1 MTTTMLILLVGVMVV
16 LAAVYISWRAGRLDR
31 LHIRLETARAALDAA
46 LIRRAA
52 VCMELAA
59 SRVLDPATSLVLAA
73 ATHEAR
79 TAGPDE
85 REHAESD
92 LSRTLRAVMDQ
103 ERFRE
108 RLAETPAGSDLMAE
122 LDTAVTKVIYSRRFY
137 NNAVGVTRQA
147 QRAWLAR
154 TLRLAG
160 HTEYPSYFEIDDD
173 EPVSFAQ
180 QS

>member
-1 MTTTMLILLVGVMVV
+1 MTTPMILLAAGLAAV
-16 LAAVYISWRAGRLDR
+16 LLAVYISWRAGRLDR
-31 LHIRLETARAALDAA
+31 LHIRLESAREALDAA
-46 LIRRAA
+46 LLRRAA

-59 SRVLDPATSLVLAA
+59 SRVLDPATSLLLAA

-92 LSRTLRAVMDQ
+92 LSRALRAVVDQ
-103 ERFRE
+103 DRFRE
-108 RLAETPAGSDLMAE
+108 RLAETPAGPELLAE
-122 LDTAVTKVIYSRRFY
+122 LDSAVTKVIYSRRFY

-147 QRAWLAR
+147 QRRWLAR

-160 HTEYPSYFEIDDD
+160 HTEYPSYFEIDDA
-173 EPVSFAQ
+173 EPTTFADR
-180 QS
+180 

>member
-1 MTTTMLILLVGVMVV
+1 MILLVVGVAVV
-16 LAAVYISWRAGRLDR
+16 LAAVYVSWRAGRLDR
-31 LHIRLETARAALDAA
+31 LHIRLESAREALDAA
-46 LIRRAA
+46 LVRRAA

-59 SRVLDPATSLVLAA
+59 SRILDPATSLLLAA

-79 TAGPDE
+79 TAGPEE

-92 LSRTLRAVMDQ
+92 LSRALRAVVDQ

-108 RLAETPAGSDLMAE
+108 RMAETPAGPELLAE
-122 LDTAVTKVIYSRRFY
+122 LDSAVTKVVYSRRFY

-147 QRAWLAR
+147 QRRWLAR

-160 HTEYPSYFEIDDD
+160 HTEYPSYFEIDDA
-173 EPVSFAQ
+173 EPAALAEH
-180 QS
+180 

>member
-1 MTTTMLILLVGVMVV
+1 MPPSSGTPGKATVGAIVQIVQSSLFVLFGLLEL
-16 LAAVYISWRAGRLDR
+16 LALV
-31 LHIRLETARAALDAA
+31 
-46 LIRRAA
+46 RRAA

-59 SRVLDPATSLVLAA
+59 SRALDPATSLVLAS

-79 TAGPDE
+79 TAGPEE

-92 LSRTLRAVMDQ
+92 LSRALRAVMDQ

-108 RLAETPAGSDLMAE
+108 RLAETPAGPDLLAE

-137 NNAVGVTRQA
+137 NNAVGVTRLA
-147 QRAWLAR
+147 QRRWLAR

-160 HTEYPSYFEIDDD
+160 HTEFPSYFEIDD
-173 EPVSFAQ
+173 EPVSLAY

>member
-1 MTTTMLILLVGVMVV
+1 VTSQILVLGVLVV

-31 LHIRLETARAALDAA
+31 LHIRLEAARAALDAA
-46 LIRRAA
+46 LVRRAA

-79 TAGPDE
+79 TAGPEE

-108 RLAETPAGSDLMAE
+108 RLAETPAGADLIEE
-122 LDTAVTKVIYSRRFY
+122 LDTVVTKVIYSRRFY
-137 NNAVGVTRQA
+137 NNAVGVARHA
-147 QRAWLAR
+147 QRRWLTRA
-154 TLRLAG
+154 LRLAG
-160 HTEYPSYFEIDDD
+160 HTEYPAFFEIDDA
-173 EPVSFAQ
+173 EPVAFAD